1 MNEYNKLE
9 GFLEDTFFQRN
20 EEQVNR
26 LVCKGVAYASLVFPL
41 MVLLNAIGI
50 FRFTSAISVLV
61 LIIGFFCTLSPMIL
75 QRVVKNQIFT
85 KYYVLICIIVLV
97 SVLATQYHIGI
108 YITLILAPIISC
120 LYFDR
125 KFTIQIVLLSFVG
138 FLIGWYFRCIQ
149 LRDALYPGETVW
161 ATYIP
166 FVFGFVIEFGVAL
179 FFLSKLA
186 ERTHTFL
193 VEQKEMLVEMEKK
206 DAKIQLVLNATKD
219 ILFEYNIEENFFSSN
234 GSIWNWT
241 RKDIEIENFTDY
253 IRQIQWKTNDFIDA
267 VKRYSM
273 VSEEDGNR
281 FQEEIC
287 LSFSENGTENGKDYV
302 IWAYFELSVLRNSE
316 GKAKTIVGKL
326 RDITQQK
333 LDELQADEMKKFDTL
348 SGMYNYASFRK
359 IIEERGQS
367 GGKSHEL
374 MIVHIRNY
382 AEITECYG
390 DVYRDFIMVSVAEAI
405 KNVAQGEGVLPCRLS
420 DTVFL
425 VYIENVDLVDNGTM
439 QRDLNQALGSLYVG
453 EKDVDTVSYDFSYYL
468 GEEKLEELVSIALRY
483 VDAKEFA
490 TEVELD
496 MKEEESPLIA
506 VASTE
511 ETFHQLS
518 EERRQ
523 EEGENLITN
532 IAALVVSAKDFRS
545 AIQMALAQ
553 VGRFFELDG
562 IRIYEFNDTTQTVLP
577 DFTWAVDTET
587 AKECKDVVLDYEIR
601 HFFTENF
608 GKSRVVDNTIGAFQ
622 DFFRQFGENPF
633 LLHEYST
640 LICPIT
646 VESSCHAVILYDMK
660 ENDYTWSDQQK
671 ELLLSLAKILGND
684 ILALQ
689 QDSANK
695 ARSTFLA
702 NMSYE
707 VRSPIHA
714 IMGLT
719 ELARGELQNTD
730 RVRECL
736 DSIDRSSEKLINIVT
751 DTFDLAKM
759 ELGKMKLTPDVFS
772 MEDLLAQVEEQ
783 TQYEASKKQTTFLL
797 ERKFKENFLY
807 GDATRIYQVISY
819 LVENAVR
826 TIQTGGSVY
835 VLAEEREHNG
845 SEVSMYFAI
854 SEIGGETDDEVR
866 QQLFADLEQGKDT
879 NIKKHN
885 GTGLDLAVCYHLV
898 QMMGGTLEIDNDKEN
913 TTTFHFVLK
922 LEVPSKE
929 STVQY
934 LGKQKENTDEIVSL
948 DGRKILLAED
958 NLVSAEV
965 VKRLLELEGALVT
978 VALDGEECVKQ
989 YWQSRIEE
997 YDFILMDVH
1006 MPKMNGYEATRDIRA
1021 CGRQDALDI
1030 PIIAMT
1036 ANAFDEDV
1044 QEAMDA
1050 GMDAHLAKP
1059 VQLRA
1064 LLKEVGKLLSKK
1076 QSRGEKSNG
1085 KRSKDKCNEDF
1096 GPQ

>member
-1 MNEYNKLE
+1 MNEFDKLE
-9 GFLEDTFFQRN
+9 GFLEDTFFQKN

-26 LVCKGVAYASLVFPL
+26 LVCNGVACASLVFPL

-50 FRFTSAISVLV
+50 FKFTSAISVLI

-75 QRVVKNQIFT
+75 QRTIKNQKFI

-97 SVLATQYHIGI
+97 SALATQYHIGI
-108 YITLILAPIISC
+108 YITLILAPIVSC
-120 LYFDR
+120 LYFDK
-125 KFTIQIVLLSFVG
+125 KFTIKIVLLSFLG

-149 LRDALYPGETVW
+149 LRDTLYPGETVW
-161 ATYIP
+161 DTYIP

-179 FFLSKLA
+179 FFLYKLA
-186 ERTHTFL
+186 ERTHSFL
-193 VEQKEMLVEMEKK
+193 VEQKNMLVEMEKK
-206 DAKIQLVLNATKD
+206 DAKIQLALHATKD

-234 GSIWNWT
+234 GSIRHWT

-253 IRQIQWKTNDFIDA
+253 IRQMQWKTTDFIDA

-273 VSEEDGNR
+273 VSEEEGNR

-287 LSFSENGTENGKDYV
+287 LSFTENGKDYV
-302 IWAYFELSVLRNSE
+302 IWAYFELSVLRDSA
-316 GKAKTIVGKL
+316 GKAKIIVGKL

-367 GGKSHEL
+367 VDKSHEL

-382 AEITECYG
+382 ADITECYG

-425 VYIENVDLVDNGTM
+425 IYIENVDLVDNGKM
-439 QRDLNQALGSLYVG
+439 QRDLNQTLGSLYVG

-468 GEEKLEELVSIALRY
+468 GEERLDELVSIALRY

-490 TEVELD
+490 SEVELD

-562 IRIYEFNDTTQTVLP
+562 IRIYEFNDTTQSVLP
-577 DFTWAVDTET
+577 DFTWAADSEI
-587 AKECKDVVLDYEIR
+587 AKEGKDVVLNYEVR

-633 LLHEYST
+633 LLNEYST

-646 VESSCHAVILYDMK
+646 VESSCHAVILYDMR
-660 ENDYTWSDQQK
+660 ENAYTWSDQQK

-719 ELARGELQNTD
+719 ELARGELRHPD
-730 RVRECL
+730 RVKECL
-736 DSIDRSSEKLINIVT
+736 DSIDRSSEKLIHIVT

-759 ELGKMKLTPDVFS
+759 ELGKMKLVPDVFS

-819 LVENAVR
+819 LVENAVTAIPR
-826 TIQTGGSVY
+826 GGSVY

-845 SEVSMYFAI
+845 SEVSMYFEI
-854 SEIGGETDDEVR
+854 SEIGGELDEETR
-866 QQLFADLEQGKDT
+866 KQLFADLEQGKDT
-879 NIKKHN
+879 NVKKHN

-898 QMMGGTLEIDNDKEN
+898 QMMGGTLAVEN
-913 TTTFHFVLK
+913 QEENKTTFHFMLK

-934 LGKQKENTDEIVSL
+934 LGKQKEENSESIVL
-948 DGRKILLAED
+948 DGKKILLAED
-958 NLVSAEV
+958 NQVSAEV
-965 VKRLLELEGALVT
+965 IKRLLEMEGASVT
-978 VALDGEECVKQ
+978 VAPDGEECVKQ
-989 YWQSRIEE
+989 YWQSQIGE

-1006 MPKMNGYEATRDIRA
+1006 MPKMNGYAATEDIRA
-1021 CGRQDALDI
+1021 CGREDALEI

-1036 ANAFDEDV
+1036 ANAFEEDI
-1044 QEAMDA
+1044 QEALEA

-1064 LLKEVGKLLSKK
+1064 LLKEVGKILKERQDRKEGLQWEKK
-1076 QSRGEKSNG
+1076 
-1085 KRSKDKCNEDF
+1085 
-1096 GPQ
+1096 